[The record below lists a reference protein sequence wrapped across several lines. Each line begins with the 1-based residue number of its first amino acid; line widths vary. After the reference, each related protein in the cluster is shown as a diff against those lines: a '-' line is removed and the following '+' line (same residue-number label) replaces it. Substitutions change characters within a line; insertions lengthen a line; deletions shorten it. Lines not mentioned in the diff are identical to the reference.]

1 VSAGPDIG
9 DAARL
14 AEEAARASYGKLVA
28 ILAHRTRD
36 VAAAEDALSDAL
48 LAALSAWPRRGVP
61 ANPEAW
67 LLTAARNR
75 LKNAA
80 RAGQVRR
87 AAEPEIALRTLP
99 DEHDD
104 GLPDPRLRLLFVCV
118 HPAIDPAARTPLM
131 LQCVLG
137 IDAARIAQAFLVD
150 PATMSQRLVRAKARI
165 RDAGLR
171 FELPGPEDVEGR
183 LAAVLDA
190 VYAAFGQA
198 WDDIGRAEAQESL
211 TSEAIW
217 LARLLVALLPEE
229 PEPKGLLALMLYC
242 TARCAARRDAA
253 GAFVPLDRQD
263 ARLWDRNMIVEA
275 EGLLTHAAQ
284 AGRFGRFQCEAAIQS
299 VHVQRPIT
307 GRLNLDA
314 LAMLYDLLVRHTDG
328 IGARIGRAVVM
339 AERGDAARALADLDA
354 LAPDRVVRHQPFWVA
369 RARVAAQAEDAEDAA
384 SSLGIALSLTEDPAV
399 RAHLE
404 ELRRQMTAGKTW
416 EAVLIR
422 RQLANVV
429 CRGPRSKEDIVHIWP
444 ASVKM

>member
-1 VSAGPDIG
+1 VTSAPDRG
-9 DAARL
+9 ETART
-14 AEEAARASYGKLVA
+14 AEVAARASYGKLVA

-36 VAAAEDALSDAL
+36 IAAAEDALSDAL

-87 AAEPEIALRTLP
+87 AAEPEIALRILP
-99 DEHDD
+99 DEPDE
-104 GLPDPRLRLLFVCV
+104 GLPDPRLRLLFVCA

-131 LQCVLG
+131 LQTVLG
-137 IDAARIAQAFLVD
+137 MDAARIAQAFLAE
-150 PATMSQRLVRAKARI
+150 PAAMSQRLVRAKARI

-171 FELPGPEDVEGR
+171 FELPGPEDLEER
-183 LAAVLDA
+183 LGFVLDA
-190 VYAAFGQA
+190 VYAAFGRG
-198 WDDIGRAEAQESL
+198 WDDLDRPEASASL
-211 TSEAIW
+211 TGEAIW
-217 LARLLVALLPEE
+217 LARLLVALMPEE

-242 TARCAARRDAA
+242 TARRAARRDAA

-275 EGLLTHAAQ
+275 EALLTRAAQ

-314 LAMLYDLLVRHTDG
+314 LGMLYDLLVRHTDG

-339 AERGDAARALADLDA
+339 AERGEAARALADLEG
-354 LAPDRVVRHQPFWVA
+354 LAPDRVERHQPFWTA
-369 RARVAAQAEDAEDAA
+369 RARVAALAGQAEDAAA
-384 SSLGIALSLTEDPAV
+384 SLGRALSLTQDPAV
-399 RAHLE
+399 QAHLDS
-404 ELRRQMTAGKTW
+404 LRRGLG
-416 EAVLIR
+416 EGR
-422 RQLANVV
+422 
-429 CRGPRSKEDIVHIWP
+429 D
-444 ASVKM
+444 